1 MNVSIKRHQEQF
13 IGYIKAFIGVL
24 YEEDAINKE
33 KIEEALIEAT
43 GLSLD
48 DYGNKEDEYR
58 DKITLF
64 IERERPEIVLAFL
77 YKIIYYVDNIK
88 ERNRQHY
95 KERLRNFIEYA
106 NDKHIMYIKTPP

>member
-1 MNVSIKRHQEQF
+1 M
-13 IGYIKAFIGVL
+13 
-24 YEEDAINKE
+24 
-33 KIEEALIEAT
+33 
-43 GLSLD
+43 
-48 DYGNKEDEYR
+48 
-58 DKITLF
+58 F